1 MAPLGLSWG
10 ISGLVFFN
18 SDELRKWQFW
28 YQNYIIFLINV
39 VIVSNILTLGKK
51 CATGGTW
58 SQNCFENTQSCFHF
72 WRGNGSQVDLLEITS
87 DNGGAYIGNFIFWR
101 KKIVQSLKVLLF
113 ICTFWQIQIQIRQ
126 MRKYTYPFRQIQLLV
141 LEDAGWVGPTQD
153 AAAATVGVKSR
164 SRARECVGQHSLNLF
179 FKKLNKY

>member
-1 MAPLGLSWG
+1 M
-10 ISGLVFFN
+10 IC
-18 SDELRKWQFW
+18 
-28 YQNYIIFLINV
+28 LIKV
-39 VIVSNILTLGKK
+39 VIVSKILTLGKK
-51 CATGGTW
+51 SATGGTW
-58 SQNCFENTQSCFHF
+58 SKICFENTQSCFHF

-87 DNGGAYIGNFIFWR
+87 DNGKLTLATSSSEEINLSEKFCL
-101 KKIVQSLKVLLF
+101 KILF
-113 ICTFWQIQIQIRQ
+113 ICTFWQIQIRIRQ

-179 FKKLNKY
+179 F